1 MSEPAALTVISEG
14 DTRTTSLSG
23 AALKLL
29 SSALIVPAQSW
40 PGARINFR
48 EIHLF
53 FKNLIPTIQFKTVE
67 RATKAH
73 VNMVTLT
80 NAVLSAELRAD
91 EIDFFFKKIFS
102 ATAAPPLQAPA
113 PCLFLRPRNK

>member
-1 MSEPAALTVISEG
+1 MLEPAALTVISEG

-91 EIDFFFKKIFS
+91 EINFFLKKNI
-102 ATAAPPLQAPA
+102 
-113 PCLFLRPRNK
+113 